1 MKKRA
6 SSVAV
11 YLALFGAIGLPSIT
25 FGQTNTTWKGGSGN
39 WSNPAN
45 WTSGVPNGNFNA
57 LIDGGNAAVSPVTLD
72 INASIVNL
80 TVDSDDSLTLKHG
93 TILTVTGGCITNNG
107 ALKLNGGGG
116 ANGLLDVNSNVTLKG
131 GGTLTLSAATGAGSA
146 FIQQGVGGV
155 TLTNQSTI
163 QGTGII
169 GNGGLT
175 LANHGTI
182 DANSAAGQ
190 ATLVLNGSGGV
201 TNTGLLEATNGG
213 TLSIQNSVINTGGKI
228 TASGTSSTVVLN
240 GASITG
246 GTLNST
252 GGGTMETGGSGA
264 TLDGST
270 TSSGG
275 TFTAANN
282 PTTHPKSAN
291 LPAEIHTHQCP
302 IWCH

>member
-80 TVDSDDSLTLKHG
+80 TVDSDDSLTLNNG
-93 TILTVTGGCITNNG
+93 TILTVTGGSITNNG
-107 ALKLNGGGG
+107 VMKLNGGGG

-131 GGTLTLSAATGAGSA
+131 GGTLTLSAATGGGSA

-155 TLTNQSTI
+155 TLTNTNDVI

-175 LANHGTI
+175 LVNQSGGTLFANV
-182 DANSAAGQ
+182 SSQ
-190 ATLVLNGSGGV
+190 TLFISGSGNI
-201 TNTGLLEATNGG
+201 TNTGTMKVTSGSAMHVTNGHFTNFAG
-213 TLSIQNSVINTGGKI
+213 TTL
-228 TASGTSSTVVLN
+228 
-240 GASITG
+240 TG
-246 GTLNST
+246 GTYN
-252 GGGTMETGGSGA
+252 
-264 TLDGST
+264 
-270 TSSGG
+270 
-275 TFTAANN
+275 
-282 PTTHPKSAN
+282 
-291 LPAEIHTHQCP
+291 
-302 IWCH
+302 